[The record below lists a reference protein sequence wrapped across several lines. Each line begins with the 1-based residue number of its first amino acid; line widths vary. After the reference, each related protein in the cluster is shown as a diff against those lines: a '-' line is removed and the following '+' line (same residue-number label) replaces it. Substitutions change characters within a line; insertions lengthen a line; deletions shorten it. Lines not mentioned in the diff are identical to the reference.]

1 LKLKVPSE
9 AVVVVV
15 IAAGSGGAPP
25 EGGLDGEPEDGGCD
39 PPDEPV
45 DAGAGGAPRRATV
58 MPLTVTPDAPVM
70 APDMLYVAVLTA
82 AAVKLTPI
90 RLAVVMVTTLA
101 QGVNV

>member
-1 LKLKVPSE
+1 
-9 AVVVVV
+9 
-15 IAAGSGGAPP
+15 
-25 EGGLDGEPEDGGCD
+25 
-39 PPDEPV
+39 
-45 DAGAGGAPRRATV
+45 